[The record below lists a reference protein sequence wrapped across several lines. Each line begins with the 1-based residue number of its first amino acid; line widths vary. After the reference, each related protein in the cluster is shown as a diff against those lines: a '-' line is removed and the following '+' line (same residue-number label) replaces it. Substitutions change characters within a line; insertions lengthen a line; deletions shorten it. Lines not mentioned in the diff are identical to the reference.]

1 MCFNFIN
8 PPPSWLLK
16 YSKIMKR
23 KITFDYL
30 CYSKSRD
37 LFTSIRMKTFKVQ
50 DKQGKE
56 QPFRNI
62 TDKKNEHPEANQF
75 YSV

>member
-1 MCFNFIN
+1 
-8 PPPSWLLK
+8 
-16 YSKIMKR
+16 
-23 KITFDYL
+23 
-30 CYSKSRD
+30 
-37 LFTSIRMKTFKVQ
+37 MKTFKVQ